1 MKNIS
6 RSVLAVLSLLCWSAL
21 AVDQSILLNQF
32 KEFKA
37 KFSKVYHSQEEEL
50 KRFNIF
56 TENVLKAELHNRQDN
71 LFTRGVNMFSDL
83 TQERWEATGYLPHWV
98 QEDDSRYLSKTLS
111 SSAPAPAPLKFL
123 VPLQIKSNQ

>member
-1 MKNIS
+1 MSGKSTSMK
-6 RSVLAVLSLLCWSAL
+6 SVFGLLSLLCCAAL
-21 AVDQSILLNQF
+21 AVDQSSLLDQF

-56 TENVLKAELHNRQDN
+56 TENVLKAELHNKEGT

-83 TQERWEATGYLPHWV
+83 TQEEWEATYLTGYKRMTPGIY
-98 QEDDSRYLSKTLS
+98 QEH
-111 SSAPAPAPLKFL
+111 
-123 VPLQIKSNQ
+123 